1 MMAQLH
7 LQEFT
12 TVTSQDGKQIQL
24 ASGHVTDNTDLA
36 KQHEYVIFQVAV
48 NLPTQ
53 LNAAILRSEVLRQAS
68 EKLHQLSQHFDQIGR
83 HKDL

>member
-1 MMAQLH
+1 MAALH

-24 ASGHVTDNTDLA
+24 VSGHLTDHSDLT
-36 KQHEYVIFQVAV
+36 KQHEYIIFQIAV
-48 NLPTQ
+48 ELPTH

-68 EKLHQLSQHFDQIGR
+68 EKLYQLSQHFDQIGR
-83 HKDL
+83 QRSV